1 MCAVFPP
8 HPALSKTK
16 ELRGKGDLPLPK
28 NAPWQV
34 SKSGYR
40 LKLRL
45 TFMQALEKRPI
56 STLLG
61 KRMSCISGKGCV
73 SGSYERSIWENP
85 HSEHETQSLL
95 MRRSN
100 MVR

>member
-1 MCAVFPP
+1 MRRSVRGFPP
-8 HPALSKTK
+8 ASALSKTK

-45 TFMQALEKRPI
+45 TFMQEAGFREKANIHFVGQAYVVHIRQRLCLRI
-56 STLLG
+56 
-61 KRMSCISGKGCV
+61 V
-73 SGSYERSIWENP
+73 
-85 HSEHETQSLL
+85 
-95 MRRSN
+95 
-100 MVR
+100 